1 MVEHE
6 PPAGANG
13 PPNTRHPDHVAQVH
27 EILVGVRRTYEHPDM
42 TFQPTSP
49 SADHA
54 DRVTP
59 QLRIGHRSFRQDGA
73 YYIVVDKVLG
83 WRLSNLRRAVV
94 TDY

>member
-1 MVEHE
+1 
-6 PPAGANG
+6 
-13 PPNTRHPDHVAQVH
+13 
-27 EILVGVRRTYEHPDM
+27 M